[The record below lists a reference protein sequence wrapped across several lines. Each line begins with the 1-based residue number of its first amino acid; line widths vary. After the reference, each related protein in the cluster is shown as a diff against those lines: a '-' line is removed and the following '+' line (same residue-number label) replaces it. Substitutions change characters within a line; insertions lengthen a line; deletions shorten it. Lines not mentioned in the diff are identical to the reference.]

1 MVASWRDREQRK
13 REAAASRG
21 PVSRGQRVRGGRPY
35 FLFLRWILVFFS
47 SLRCFFF
54 AILLRRFLMTEP
66 IRPPLLLAQRQ
77 TGTPSHSPG
86 REAGH
91 RPEIRIRA
99 NAYRPRSAQAY
110 LVSHSGVT
118 AWPPARRRR
127 PGATARCGRRP
138 GRPDW
143 PKRDARRALAPWC
156 RGGSGLSA
164 VSSQRERSAG
174 PYIGGPEVLVD
185 RLFRNPER
193 TADPDGFQFAG
204 VDQPIDGHL

>member
-91 RPEIRIRA
+91 RPEVRIRA

-118 AWPPARRRR
+118 AWPPTRHRR
-127 PGATARCGRRP
+127 PGPPPGVDGGPGGRIGQNEMPAEHLPP
-138 GRPDW
+138 G
-143 PKRDARRALAPWC
+143 AA
-156 RGGSGLSA
+156 A
-164 VSSQRERSAG
+164 VPVYPRSAASG
-174 PYIGGPEVLVD
+174 S
-185 RLFRNPER
+185 
-193 TADPDGFQFAG
+193 A
-204 VDQPIDGHL
+204 QPVPT